1 MTAIEHDLSAA
12 DIHPIDMVETLCEQ
26 ASWEFDRVGE
36 NQIAM
41 AIEAAW
47 KTYSLTLAWS
57 GHDDLLRLICTFEI
71 NPPEERLD
79 AFFELLNRVNERIW
93 GGAFTYWEEQ
103 GLLAFRGTLTLAG
116 GAHATPE
123 QIEAMV
129 SVAVAAS
136 ERFYPAF
143 QLVCWGNE
151 SAEAAMGVAIG
162 QAYGTA

>member
-1 MTAIEHDLSAA
+1 MTAIEHDFPAA
-12 DIHPIDMVETLCEQ
+12 DIHPIDIVETLCEQ
-26 ASWEFDRVGE
+26 AAWEFDRVGE

-41 AIEAAW
+41 AIEGAW
-47 KTYSLTLAWS
+47 RTYSLTLAWS

-71 NPPEERLD
+71 NPPEDRRGEFME
-79 AFFELLNRVNERIW
+79 ALNLVNERIW
-93 GGAFTYWEEQ
+93 GGNFTYWAEQ
-103 GLLAFRGTLTLAG
+103 GLLAFRHSLTLAG

-129 SVAVAAS
+129 VTAVAAS
-136 ERFYPAF
+136 ERFYPTF

-151 SAEAAMGVAIG
+151 SGESALRVAID